1 VAGGSDALERLI
13 KQLSRLPGIGSKSAT
28 RLAYYLLQADP
39 AYTET
44 LAEEIRTIQHRIR
57 RCSVCGAYTEAD
69 PCDVCSDA
77 NRDRGTIC
85 VVEQPQDVAVL
96 ESTGAFRGLYH
107 VLGGVISPIDGV
119 GPEDLSVGDLMS
131 RCENGVSEVII
142 ATNPTVEGDTTA
154 LYLGKMLEERGY
166 SVSRL
171 ALGLPVGGDLE
182 YADRLTIERSLRGR
196 TRLSGGE

>member
-1 VAGGSDALERLI
+1 MARGRDAIGTLVQ
-13 KQLSRLPGIGSKSAT
+13 QLSRLPGIGAKSAT

-39 AYTET
+39 AYTEA
-44 LAEEIRTIQHRIR
+44 LAEEIRTIQQRIR
-57 RCSVCGAYTEAD
+57 RCSRCGSYTEAD

-77 NRDRGTIC
+77 SRDRATIC

-96 ESTGAFRGLYH
+96 ESTGAFHGLYH

-119 GPEDLSVGDLMS
+119 GPEDLSVGALVQ
-131 RCENGVSEVII
+131 RCVSGVTEVII

-154 LYLGKMLEERGY
+154 LYLAKMLEERGH

-196 TRLSGGE
+196 TRLSSGF

>member
-1 VAGGSDALERLI
+1 MSGAPDTLAHLI
-13 KQLSRLPGIGSKSAT
+13 KQLSRLPGIGAKSAA
-28 RLAYYLLQADP
+28 RIAYYLLQSDPGYAESLADD
-39 AYTET
+39 
-44 LAEEIRTIQHRIR
+44 IRNLQLRVH
-57 RCSVCGAYTEAD
+57 RCSVCGSFTEAD
-69 PCDVCSDA
+69 PCDICTDGR
-77 NRDRGTIC
+77 RDRSVIC
-85 VVEQPQDVAVL
+85 VVEQPQDVSVL

-119 GPEDLSVGDLMS
+119 GPEDLSVASLIDRATGAA
-131 RCENGVSEVII
+131 EVII

-154 LYLGKMLEERGY
+154 LYVARLLEERGV

-196 TRLSGGE
+196 TRLSSEL

>member
-1 VAGGSDALERLI
+1 MTTGDALADLI
-13 KQLSRLPGIGSKSAT
+13 KQLSRLPGIGAKSAT
-28 RLAYYLLQADP
+28 RLAYHILQADP
-39 AYTET
+39 AFNASLSET
-44 LAEEIRTIQHRIR
+44 IGTIQARIR
-57 RCSVCGAYTEAD
+57 RCSVCGAYTQHD
-69 PCDVCSDA
+69 PCDVCTDDR
-77 NRDRGTIC
+77 RDRRTIC

-96 ESTGAFRGLYH
+96 EATHAFSGLYH

-119 GPEDLSVGDLMS
+119 GPEDLSVGALVR
-131 RCENGVSEVII
+131 RCADGVEEVIL

-154 LYLGKMLEERGY
+154 LYLAKILEERGH

-196 TRLSGGE
+196 TRMGG